1 MSFLKNLFRRGSR
14 VPSDRAATAPLE
26 PFVGLDQPL
35 EVKRQHVSVGAA
47 HSAGMERSRD
57 DDALLVLTGGADGH
71 DGFLDFGLFCVADG
85 LGGYELGNVA
95 SAVAVRAL
103 ASRLTQGAFL
113 RLFELNPNDEDFALE
128 DLVRQAFE
136 DANHAVVKRAKG
148 GATTLT
154 AALLLGER
162 LMIGHVGDTRAYFIN
177 EDEMEMLTR
186 DQSLVR
192 ELVDTGAMSE
202 DEALDSPH
210 RNVLWNAIGKSDEV
224 KVDVF
229 SRSVM
234 HDGYLLI
241 CSDGLWGEVP
251 DRELKRIVN
260 SETDPQ
266 KACEIL
272 VQTANEA
279 GGADNITAVLVRFPP
294 KQDQVKTGVSRPK

>member
-1 MSFLKNLFRRGSR
+1 MSFLKNLFGRGSR

-26 PFVGLDQPL
+26 PFVGIDQPP

-47 HSAGMERSRD
+47 HSAGLERSRD

-85 LGGYELGNVA
+85 LGGYERGNVA

-113 RLFELNPNDEDFALE
+113 RLFDLNPNDEDFALE
-128 DLVRQAFE
+128 DLIRQAFT

-202 DEALDSPH
+202 DEALESPH

-229 SRSVM
+229 SRSIL

-251 DRELKRIVN
+251 DKDLMRIVN

-266 KACEIL
+266 RAC
-272 VQTANEA
+272 
-279 GGADNITAVLVRFPP
+279 
-294 KQDQVKTGVSRPK
+294 

>member
-1 MSFLKNLFRRGSR
+1 
-14 VPSDRAATAPLE
+14 
-26 PFVGLDQPL
+26 
-35 EVKRQHVSVGAA
+35 
-47 HSAGMERSRD
+47 MERSRD